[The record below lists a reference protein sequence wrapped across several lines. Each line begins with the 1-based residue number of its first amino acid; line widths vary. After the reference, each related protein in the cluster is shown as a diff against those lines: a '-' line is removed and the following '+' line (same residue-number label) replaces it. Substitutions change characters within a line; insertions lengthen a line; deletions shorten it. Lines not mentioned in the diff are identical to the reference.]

1 MEHIAQPQ
9 DDGKM
14 VCNRISFFMP
24 DDNFCC
30 EFANALNDEGCFAE
44 AIAKGYHIE
53 FINASE
59 SSQADFL
66 VAVHRDDIVVVDCT
80 IPEILT
86 QSSVYPLL
94 VAQINIFDHILCF
107 SRNYFPLNVIP
118 RRQFSL
124 EEKNKENGK
133 ELISDWLKTQIDD
146 ILKKI
151 DNAEDGSYYNYRT
164 ELDLTDGENVLKE
177 VNTMLEKALEYNKLN
192 TENCARIFISYR
204 NRHHDKVENFVSNI
218 KKYSKSHEE
227 SGFCVIPPGKLCFDF
242 EALTPMRRWMLTGL
256 LDDRIRKSVEVWVYG
271 TQDYW
276 ESWWTL
282 AELLLVI
289 YFNQT
294 STDRKITIK
303 YIDVKDNCRVKELPV
318 KLPEKLTDA
327 QIKQFARFLSTT
339 RVDSMGPEAKE
350 NVDEKIKWAKALLA
364 LKNFKFLGLPVG
376 RFFFNLKLNYL
387 QHIFSFTIPARIP
400 EREKM
405 LDEIMDMYR
414 NPDKLIEYFNDYI
427 YSDEFWYTL
436 SCQLENITSVYKDV
450 KMKEGIPVEITSKV
464 VDEFL
469 QTPEKEC
476 IQLTEQEISNELA
489 ITNKIEVRNSI
500 TKNTLCTV
508 VKIEQPN
515 YLWLATRLG
524 NVQGTNGLE
533 VLNRFTL
540 KTEKYIPQ
548 PVYTGD
554 IKLGKELE
562 VLVEAMAKNVHEV
575 WAATRIEQ
583 GWSYGS
589 ERNDEKKLH
598 PCLIPYEDLP
608 ESEKEYDRSTAV
620 ETLKLIQKLGFEIRR
635 ENIK

>member
-1 MEHIAQPQ
+1 
-9 DDGKM
+9 M

-30 EFANALNDEGCFAE
+30 EFANALNNEGCFAE
-44 AIAKGYHIE
+44 AMAKGYHIE
-53 FINASE
+53 IIKASE
-59 SSQADFL
+59 CSQVDFL

-107 SRNYFPLNVIP
+107 SRNYFPLNVVP

-124 EEKNKENGK
+124 EGKNSESGK
-133 ELISDWLKTQIDD
+133 KLISDWLKKQINE
-146 ILKKI
+146 ILNIIDTKK
-151 DNAEDGSYYNYRT
+151 DSYYRT
-164 ELDLTDGENVLKE
+164 ELDLTDGMTVIKE

-192 TENCARIFISYR
+192 TENCAKIFISYR

-227 SGFCVIPPGKLCFDF
+227 SDFCVIPPGKLCFDF

-364 LKNFKFLGLPVG
+364 LKNFKFLGVPVG
-376 RFFFNLKLNYL
+376 HFFLNLRLSYL
-387 QHIFSFTIPARIP
+387 QHIFSRYIPTDIP
-400 EREKM
+400 EKEHKEM
-405 LDEIMDMYR
+405 LDKTMDMYR

-427 YSDEFWYTL
+427 YSNEFWYKL

-489 ITNKIEVRNSI
+489 ITNKIEVGNSI

-548 PVYTGD
+548 PVDTSD

-575 WAATRIEQ
+575 WGATRIEQ
-583 GWSYGS
+583 GWCYGS

-598 PCLIPYEDLP
+598 PCLIPYEELP
-608 ESEKEYDRSTAV
+608 ESEKEYDRNTAV

-635 ENIK
+635 ENIIRTLTKFTVQV